1 MNPQLLSLVFI
12 AAGIVLAGEPAP
24 APTPPPQT
32 SAEQTIP
39 NRPAPEASHQ
49 RGQGFSRGGPGFN
62 RAFLGA
68 QVEAI
73 DAAAGF
79 DGKTGVKVVRVVPA
93 STAEKIGLAV
103 GDVITQIGASAV
115 TSPETYREV
124 LATFKPSEPIS
135 VAIFRD
141 GKPKTLTGV
150 LEAPPRPRDVF
161 TQAEELRAE
170 ATALKDATDRAKL
183 RTDLET
189 YMRLLREF
197 ETGLPAAAAE
207 FKRLYP
213 QGTFDIQINVRITSD
228 PTSPAQVPLAPAA
241 SPAPA
246 AATSFAPSATSSA
259 TVPLASP
266 VGQRP

>member
-12 AAGIVLAGEPAP
+12 AAGIVLAGEPAATPPQP
-24 APTPPPQT
+24 APTGEPAQPANGPPGPGGQG
-32 SAEQTIP
+32 
-39 NRPAPEASHQ
+39 Q
-49 RGQGFSRGGPGFN
+49 RGFGRGGQGFN

-79 DGKTGVKVVRVVPA
+79 DGKAGVKVVRVVPG

-103 GDVITQIGASAV
+103 GDVITQVGATAV
-115 TSPETYREV
+115 TSPETYRDA
-124 LATFKPSEPIS
+124 LAAFPPSDPVS
-135 VAIFRD
+135 VAVSRE
-141 GKPKTLTGV
+141 GKVLTLSGV

-161 TQAEELRAE
+161 TQAEQIRNE
-170 ATALKDATDRAKL
+170 AAAIKETVDRAKL

-189 YMRLLREF
+189 CLRLLREF

-228 PTSPAQVPLAPAA
+228 PTAPAQVPLTPAA

-246 AATSFAPSATSSA
+246 VASSPAASATSSA
-259 TVPLASP
+259 TAPAASP
-266 VGQRP
+266 VGQKP